1 MRKSTGFS
9 KKKDSAATWNSF
21 RIRTGYDGTYMT
33 LRNIYDRI
41 GNEELKMVIS
51 STGSTQVLMLSG

>member
-1 MRKSTGFS
+1 
-9 KKKDSAATWNSF
+9 
-21 RIRTGYDGTYMT
+21 MT